1 MIALWIALGLI
12 ALFIAVILIRTL
24 AFRPAPEPQTDAAPM
39 DYDAQKAVYDLQA
52 MIRCKTVS
60 DKDRSKEDE
69 AEFAKFVELLAE
81 RFPHVHESC
90 TLHRPDR
97 RALLYHWKGREEGDP
112 TVLMAHYDVVSV
124 VEEGWSK
131 PAFEGIIEDG
141 VLWGRGTLDTKGTLN
156 GVMQAAEN
164 LIVKGFCPKN
174 DIYLAFGGD
183 EEISGNGAPS
193 IVRWFEEKGI
203 TPAMVLDEGGAVV
216 EKVFPGVSRP
226 CAVVGVAEKGMLN
239 VKFEVSG
246 NGGHASSPPPHTA
259 VGMLSEACLQVENH
273 PAPRRFNAAT
283 AGLFNTLG
291 RHSTFVYRM
300 IFANLWCF
308 MPLLDMICKKSGGE
322 LNALMRTTCAFTT
335 MEGSKG
341 LNVMPPHAQMTANM
355 RIMTGETVESTMA
368 YVRKTVKNP
377 QVQISCME
385 GNDPSPISRT
395 DCAEWDQ
402 LCDAIR
408 STWEG
413 TLVSPY
419 LMLACSDSRHYGRL
433 SDKVYRFCAMAL
445 SKEERSTIHGNDERI
460 PLETIGKTVEFYL
473 RIIQKR

>member
-1 MIALWIALGLI
+1 
-12 ALFIAVILIRTL
+12 
-24 AFRPAPEPQTDAAPM
+24 
-39 DYDAQKAVYDLQA
+39 
-52 MIRCKTVS
+52 
-60 DKDRSKEDE
+60 
-69 AEFAKFVELLAE
+69 
-81 RFPHVHESC
+81 
-90 TLHRPDR
+90 
-97 RALLYHWKGREEGDP
+97 
-112 TVLMAHYDVVSV
+112 
-124 VEEGWSK
+124 
-131 PAFEGIIEDG
+131 
-141 VLWGRGTLDTKGTLN
+141 
-156 GVMQAAEN
+156 
-164 LIVKGFCPKN
+164 
-174 DIYLAFGGD
+174 
-183 EEISGNGAPS
+183 
-193 IVRWFEEKGI
+193 FEEKGI
-203 TPAMVLDEGGAVV
+203 VPAMVLDEGGAVV

-259 VGMLSEACLQVENH
+259 VGLLSEACLQVENH

-283 AGLFNTLG
+283 AGLFNSLG

-377 QVQISCME
+377 QVQVSCME

-395 DCAEWDQ
+395 DCVEWDQ

-419 LMLACSDSRHYGRL
+419 LMLACSDSRHYGKL

-445 SKEERSTIHGNDERI
+445 SKEERGTIHGNDERI

-473 RIIQKR
+473 RLIQKR